1 MFLIYKFLTI
11 FLYPILILT
20 LYIRTIM
27 LKEDPKR
34 FKEKILL
41 SEDQGL
47 TLKKKFVIWFH
58 GASIG
63 EISTIIPII
72 KYLIKSNETLFI
84 IITSVTVSS
93 GKIITEEFKNNNNVI
108 HRYFPLD
115 VPHLTKKFL
124 NKWNPSLIAFVDSE
138 IWPNFIHEIKKRK
151 KPLLLVNARITKKT
165 LKRWLLV
172 KNFSKKIFSSFD
184 ISIASSEE
192 SLQNLKEL
200 GSKEIK
206 YFGNLK
212 FFSKTLN
219 NKLSLDARRVLDN
232 FKVWCAASTHE
243 GEDLFFI
250 KTHKELK
257 KIYQNTLTVI
267 IPRHINRV
275 NSIFS
280 ECLRHNMKAQI
291 INNENEISKV
301 SEIII
306 VNSFGVLSK
315 YYDYC
320 RSVFMG
326 KSLLNKFI
334 NTGGQNPIEAAKLGC
349 KVYSGPYVYNFNEVY
364 KYLEKNRMAKRIKTE
379 EELVKNLLVDFNT
392 LEGRNEN
399 DINKLDKY
407 GDDIFKKTIR
417 EIENFII

>member
-1 MFLIYKFLTI
+1 
-11 FLYPILILT
+11 
-20 LYIRTIM
+20 M